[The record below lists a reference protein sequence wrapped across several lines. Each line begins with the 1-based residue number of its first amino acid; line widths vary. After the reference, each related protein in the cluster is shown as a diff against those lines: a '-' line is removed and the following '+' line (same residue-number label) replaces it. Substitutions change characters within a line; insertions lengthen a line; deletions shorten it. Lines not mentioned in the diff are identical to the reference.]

1 MSARDAAAP
10 PTWVPA
16 PTTPHPFGPPPP
28 DAALAGSWSSTTVPT
43 PPPPAGVPHLLAAP
57 PPDPRTAWAGP
68 PPGVWAGGGPPLPPA
83 LGAATV
89 GGRRRG
95 RIPALV
101 ASAVVVAT
109 LVSGATWWVNDQ
121 VARLSP
127 PAGLEESAV
136 PLGTPPLA
144 SALDAGPHTFT
155 ATQPDGSG
163 PVAYSPCRPIHYVVR
178 PDHAP
183 PGGDVLIR
191 TAVERVSEATGLRFV
206 EDGPTRE
213 GPTADR
219 PAYQPDRYGRRW
231 APVLFTWSNA
241 QETPGLAGDVAGT
254 GGSASVTVDGLSV
267 YVTGEITLDTEELAP
282 LVATPDGTAVA
293 IGVVTHELAHVVG
306 LGHVDDPTQ
315 LMYPSTNLTVTSFA
329 AGDRAGLAAL
339 GRGACAPD
347 V

>member
-10 PTWVPA
+10 PVWVPA
-16 PTTPHPFGPPPP
+16 PTAPI
-28 DAALAGSWSSTTVPT
+28 
-43 PPPPAGVPHLLAAP
+43 PPAPTAAP
-57 PPDPRTAWAGP
+57 PPDPATAWSGP
-68 PPGVWAGGGPPLPPA
+68 PPGAWTGGGPPLAPTLD
-83 LGAATV
+83 LGTAGA
-89 GGRRRG
+89 GRRERSSV
-95 RIPALV
+95 LV
-101 ASAVVVAT
+101 AAAVVVAT
-109 LVSGATWWVNDQ
+109 LVTGATWWVNDQ
-121 VARLSP
+121 VARLAP
-127 PAGLEESAV
+127 PAGLEESAG

-155 ATQPDGSG
+155 AMQPDGSG

-178 PDHAP
+178 PDGAP

-191 TAVERVSEATGLRFV
+191 TAVQRVSEATGLRFV
-206 EDGPTRE
+206 DDGATSE

-231 APVLFTWSNA
+231 APVLFTWSDA

-254 GGSASVTVDGLSV
+254 GGSATVTVDGLAV
-267 YVTGEITLDTEELAP
+267 YVTGEVTLDTDELAP

-306 LGHVDDPTQ
+306 LGHVDDPAQ

>member
-10 PTWVPA
+10 PTWVSA
-16 PTTPHPFGPPPP
+16 PTPPRSYGPPPP
-28 DAALAGSWSSTTVPT
+28 DLDAGAWPSTAAAPET
-43 PPPPAGVPHLLAAP
+43 AHHAFAPHPLTAP
-57 PPDPRTAWAGP
+57 PPDPRTAWTGP
-68 PPGVWAGGGPPLPPA
+68 PPGAWAGGGPPLPPT
-83 LGAATV
+83 LGPGPV
-89 GGRRRG
+89 GVPHRG
-95 RIPALV
+95 RASALV
-101 ASAVVVAT
+101 AAVVVVAT

-127 PAGLEESAV
+127 PAGHEEAAV

-155 ATQPDGSG
+155 AMQPDGSG
-163 PVAYSPCRPIHYVVR
+163 PVTYSPCRPIHYVVR
-178 PDHAP
+178 PDNAP

-191 TAVERVSEATGLRFV
+191 TAVQRVAEATGLQFV
-206 EDGPTRE
+206 DDGATTE
-213 GPTADR
+213 GPTSDR

-231 APVLFTWSNA
+231 APVLFTWSTSV
-241 QETPGLAGDVAGT
+241 ETPGLLGDVAGT
-254 GGSASVTVDGLSV
+254 GGSASVTFGGRSV
-267 YVTGEITLDTEELAP
+267 YVTGEVTLDTEELAP